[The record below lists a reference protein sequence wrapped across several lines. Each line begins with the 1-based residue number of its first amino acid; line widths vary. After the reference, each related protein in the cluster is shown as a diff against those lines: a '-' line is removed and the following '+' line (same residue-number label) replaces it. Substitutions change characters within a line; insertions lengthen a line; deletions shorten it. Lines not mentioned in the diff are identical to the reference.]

1 MCQVHVHYVANVG
14 ELKKLGRKIDI
25 EVLYRV
31 IQQLEIRLEIVSLLN
46 LCSLFPELA
55 ELTQ

>member
-1 MCQVHVHYVANVG
+1 MANVG